1 MTKLSKRIL
10 FIDDEECL
18 AQLGADLLLDLGF
31 QVDCACSGQEGL
43 ELFQEKNGEYDLL
56 ITDESMPGISGIELA
71 QELYR
76 QSPATP
82 VLLCTGHMLTMQE
95 PGIDRTNIRTIVA
108 KTEVCTRLPDLLDEL
123 L

>member
-10 FIDDEECL
+10 FIDDDECL

-31 QVDCACSGQEGL
+31 QVDCAFSGQEAL
-43 ELFQEKNGEYDLL
+43 QLFQENKGAYDLL

-95 PGIDRTNIRTIVA
+95 PGIDRTNIRAIVA
-108 KTEVCTRLPDLLDEL
+108 KTEVCIRLPDLLDEL